1 MDPSSDPLD
10 ALRHRIVQR
19 QKELDLAHSNR
30 LRPGGLERALH
41 LRFLRT
47 FAARLFSPVVRIT
60 PVPLQSPA
68 QGELQIGFV
77 GHATFQI
84 ASHGARVLTD
94 PLFSD
99 TLHGLRRRVGACIA
113 PGDIQRTSAVLLS
126 HAHAD
131 RFSPDSLGRIP
142 KTAAVFVPHGSTE
155 GHVRALGF
163 TDVRVLAP
171 EQSAQHG
178 DLTITATPA
187 RHDGRGGRGGSNGGT
202 NGYILQEREVTAY
215 FAGAT
220 GYFSG
225 FTDIGKRFRPDVALL
240 PIAGYEPVSLRENNL
255 SPLDALYA
263 FDDLGARCF
272 VPYGFDAFT
281 LGYEATDEPLRW
293 LGELCAERAVELRA
307 TVVGTGGHLR
317 VIRAPRATGSTTP

>member
-1 MDPSSDPLD
+1 MDASSDPHD
-10 ALRHRIVQR
+10 ALAHRIVQR

-30 LRPGGLERALH
+30 LRPGGLERALR

-60 PVPLQSPA
+60 PVPLPA
-68 QGELQIGFV
+68 PAPGALQIGFV

-84 ASHGARVLTD
+84 VSHGARVLTD

-99 TLHGLRRRVGACIA
+99 TLHGFRRRIGACIA

-126 HAHAD
+126 HAHTD
-131 RFSPDSLGRIP
+131 RFAPDSLRRIP
-142 KTAAVFVPHGSTE
+142 KSATVFVPHGALE

-163 TDVRVLAP
+163 AEVRVLLP
-171 EQSAQHG
+171 EQDAQHG

-187 RHDGRGGRGGSNGGT
+187 RHDGRGGRGGSTGGT
-202 NGYILQEREVTAY
+202 NGYILRERDVTAY
-215 FAGAT
+215 YAGAT

-225 FTDIGKRFRPDVALL
+225 FTDIGKRFRPDIALL
-240 PIAGYEPVSLRENNL
+240 PIAGYEPTPLRENNL

-281 LGYEATDEPLRW
+281 LGYEAADEPLGW
-293 LGELCAERAVELRA
+293 LGELCAERPVERRA
-307 TVVGTGGHLR
+307 TVVRTGGQLR
-317 VIRAPRATGSTTP
+317 VERGG